1 MGFSLLCFCL
11 CVCVSWNVFT
21 GQLFPL
27 GQKLMEKQ
35 FLSLRGSKQWLLVI
49 AWALSTRV
57 IRYFVENYFV
67 CSQLSPHF
75 VVSSTHDIRSSA
87 HLVVKVSTHVSLK
100 IPRQLCREKHHL
112 TCVFFACVFSY
123 MASWGAEP
131 AVDSGTGCCL
141 HLSGVCTSVF
151 HREPCPDEHLWEMT
165 ERSMY
170 QYSVH
175 YTKNKDRF

>member
-1 MGFSLLCFCL
+1 MNTFMVKYYTYKMLWSQTGSSRNREINMVPNRWASHYCVSVY
-11 CVCVSWNVFT
+11 VCVSWNVFT

-67 CSQLSPHF
+67 CSQLPPHF

-112 TCVFFACVFSY
+112 TC
-123 MASWGAEP
+123 
-131 AVDSGTGCCL
+131 CL
-141 HLSGVCTSVF
+141 
-151 HREPCPDEHLWEMT
+151 
-165 ERSMY
+165 
-170 QYSVH
+170 
-175 YTKNKDRF
+175 